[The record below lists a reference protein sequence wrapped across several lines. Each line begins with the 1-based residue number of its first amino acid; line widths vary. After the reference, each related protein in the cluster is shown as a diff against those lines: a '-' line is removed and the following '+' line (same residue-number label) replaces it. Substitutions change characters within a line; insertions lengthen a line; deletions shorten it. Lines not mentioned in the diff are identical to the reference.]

1 MKNYKITIITPVK
14 NDKKNIE
21 KTIRSLSNQTYK
33 KYEHIIVDGNS
44 TDGTLEILKKYKKKI
59 KLISRK
65 DKNLWDALNAGIK
78 ISKGDIIGVLNSK
91 DIFYPNALKTINK
104 YFNNHSIDFLFGA
117 VKKKKLIIN
126 SNQKKYFIDSIFTLH
141 TLVVFL

>member
-117 VKKKKLIIN
+117 VKKKKN
-126 SNQKKYFIDSIFTLH
+126 
-141 TLVVFL
+141 